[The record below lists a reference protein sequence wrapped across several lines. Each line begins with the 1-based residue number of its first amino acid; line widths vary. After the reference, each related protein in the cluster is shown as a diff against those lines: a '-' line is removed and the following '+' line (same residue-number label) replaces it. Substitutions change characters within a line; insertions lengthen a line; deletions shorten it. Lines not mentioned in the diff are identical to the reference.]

1 MAGEGCTWWANR
13 ALFTLGTVW
22 SLTGARAVPTGTL
35 DPGLSRPPWPPVW
48 RRLWA
53 LGTPLCQPWACAEQS
68 TVCHLGP
75 GAARA
80 GRVAAESPLSS
91 GLALLSAEWDA
102 GEGAAPQRG
111 HGLPGVL
118 ACPGHGLPGSQPA
131 RVTTCQGSRPA
142 RVTTCPWSWSC
153 SPRAA
158 APGLCVCPPR
168 PCPPRAGA
176 AWRAGPV
183 APRQTATGQAPLDP
197 ICGTT
202 ASHLSPAAVPTGG
215 TCSSFVSE
223 EPLGRA
229 ACAPPGSLTHWTRAS
244 GRGLLHPT
252 PQVQGHRSGLSIHT
266 PEAQT
271 LLTRE
276 ATPGAGEPCG
286 PGPSPEL
293 PFACSP
299 SGLCEQ

>member
-35 DPGLSRPPWPPVW
+35 DPGLSRPPWPPVR

-53 LGTPLCQPWACAEQS
+53 LRTLLCQPWACAEQS
-68 TVCHLGP
+68 TVCHPGP

-80 GRVAAESPLSS
+80 GRVAAESPPSS

-102 GEGAAPQRG
+102 GEGSRPARGHDLPGVPACPGHDVPGSRPARG
-111 HGLPGVL
+111 HGLPGVTS
-118 ACPGHGLPGSQPA
+118 CPGHDLPVVMVVQPA
-131 RVTTCQGSRPA
+131 GGSARPLRV
-142 RVTTCPWSWSC
+142 
-153 SPRAA
+153 
-158 APGLCVCPPR
+158 PPR

-183 APRQTATGQAPLDP
+183 APRQTATGRAPLAP

-202 ASHLSPAAVPTGG
+202 ASHLSPAAVPMGG

-276 ATPGAGEPCG
+276 AAPGRRGALWPR
-286 PGPSPEL
+286 PL
-293 PFACSP
+293 PRAP
-299 SGLCEQ
+299 IRLLTVRTL